1 MAKLKIGLLQ
11 DDKPVRMTVELPG
24 QIHRDLIVYA
34 EVLSREGAL
43 SVSEP
48 SRLIAPMLRQF
59 MAGDRAFRKL
69 LRVKRQQSG
78 G

>member
-11 DDKPVRMTVELPG
+11 DDKPVKIAVELPG
-24 QIHRDLIVYA
+24 QIHRDLIAYA
-34 EVLSREGAL
+34 EVLSREGGV

-48 SRLIAPMLRQF
+48 SKLIAPMLRQF
-59 MAGDRAFRKL
+59 MANDRAFRKF
-69 LRVKRQQSG
+69 LRARRQQSG

>member
-11 DDKPVRMTVELPG
+11 DDKPVKMTVELPG

-34 EVLSREGAL
+34 EVLSRERGV

-48 SRLIAPMLRQF
+48 SKLIAPMLRQF
-59 MAGDRAFRKL
+59 MASDRAFRKS